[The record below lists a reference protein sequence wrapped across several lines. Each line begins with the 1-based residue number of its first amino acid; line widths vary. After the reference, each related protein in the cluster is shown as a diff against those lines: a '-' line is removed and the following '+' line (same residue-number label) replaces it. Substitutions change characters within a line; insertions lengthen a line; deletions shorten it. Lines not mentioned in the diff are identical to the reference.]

1 MNIPSNLNTSMP
13 DLDASCAV
21 VAASCSASAAA

>member
-1 MNIPSNLNTSMP
+1 MP